1 MSAAEF
7 TTQPIDRRRMDQQD
21 RSDYDPSKR
30 MEAISRVKEYRA
42 FNNYQENRPKSTTV
56 HRPGSGG
63 QKPGRYAQGARQAD
77 KKYEQIRAESMR
89 PETEAI
95 ENPVAQVYSPTVEN
109 GRVRPP
115 VNADNLAA
123 EAKDKYI

>member
-21 RSDYDPSKR
+21 RSDYDPSNR
-30 MEAISRVKEYRA
+30 MQAISRVKQYRA
-42 FNNYQENRPKSTTV
+42 SNNYQENRPKSTTV

-63 QKPGRYAQGARQAD
+63 QKPGAYAQANRQAE
-77 KKYEQIRAESMR
+77 KKYEDKRAESYR
-89 PETEAI
+89 EESPELD
-95 ENPVAQVYSPTVEN
+95 PVKNIYSPTVED

-115 VNADNLAA
+115 VNSDNLKA
-123 EAKDKYI
+123 EAKDKYF

>member
-21 RSDYDPSKR
+21 RDDYDPSKR

-42 FNNYQENRPKSTTV
+42 YNNYEQNRPKSTTV

-63 QKPGRYAQGARQAD
+63 QKPGAYAQANRQSE
-77 KKYEQIRAESMR
+77 KKYEDRRAESMR
-89 PETEAI
+89 PETATED
-95 ENPVAQVYSPTVEN
+95 PVAQVYRPTVEN

-115 VNADNLAA
+115 VNADNLKA
-123 EAKDKYI
+123 EAKNKYM